1 MRSSAEI
8 EDEDNVVHDETSP
21 KNQKTIP
28 EAEFT
33 EITNGPLPEKPEGK
47 KPAVFKEEAI
57 PLIEWIPSLKEFQ
70 VNPEAKEIIS
80 NLQGPIGVIT
90 VAGMYRTG
98 KSYLLNRVIL
108 NKGGFGVGPSINPC
122 TKGLWV
128 WAKPLVGYSDSGAK
142 INVLVVDSEG
152 IGGLDEDGDHD
163 MRIFS
168 LALLLSSF
176 FVYNSMGSIDENA
189 LSSLS
194 FVSNISQHIK
204 AKNNSEENLIE
215 HMPKFVWVVRDFS
228 L

>member
-1 MRSSAEI
+1 M
-8 EDEDNVVHDETSP
+8 V
-21 KNQKTIP
+21 
-28 EAEFT
+28 
-33 EITNGPLPEKPEGK
+33 
-47 KPAVFKEEAI
+47 
-57 PLIEWIPSLKEFQ
+57 
-70 VNPEAKEIIS
+70 
-80 NLQGPIGVIT
+80 T

-108 NKGGFGVGPSINPC
+108 NSTSATGFGVGPSINPC

-128 WAKPLVGYSDSGAK
+128 WAKPLIGYSENGTK

-176 FVYNSMGSIDENA
+176 FVYNSMGSIDETA

-194 FVSNISQHIK
+194 FVSNISEHIK
-204 AKNNSEENLIE
+204 VKNNSEENLVE